1 MKMVGKDKM
10 MKAVGRKRGGRT
22 KTPMMVEGEAPK
34 HHKMDRAGRRMG
46 GAVGADKSPLTS
58 AAKLSAPVGEKG
70 PVKTDSR
77 DD

>member
-1 MKMVGKDKM
+1 MKMVGKEKM
-10 MKAVGRKRGGRT
+10 LRKRGGRT
-22 KTPMMVEGEAPK
+22 RAPMMVEGDKPK

-58 AAKLSAPVGEKG
+58 AARLSPPVGEKG
-70 PVKTDSR
+70 AVKTDAK